1 MNPPSTLAYAE
12 ESEGRPDAAAPAIG
26 EKRRHDRVRDSFPVT
41 LVTSRGL
48 FDGRIVSGVTK
59 DYDAA
64 GVCVQCAYAL
74 PIGAAVRVRLH
85 VSKSISNLF
94 RGLPCEFRGR
104 VTGVRKM
111 SPGAPFAYELVLEWD
126 KLLPEM
132 LEKVVS
138 SYQRKI
144 GVLIAAALVAV
155 VWAKWQ
161 SLDFFWYTP
170 FFYVYS
176 VTLMAYLLSRFFI
189 SWRHRPPALRN
200 YAPPVSII
208 ISVRNEEGA
217 IARTVETCYQTD
229 YPARN
234 REVIVVDDGST
245 DGTPQAL
252 RELSKKFPDLIVST
266 LPPSGKR
273 AAMAEGVLKASGE
286 IIIFVDSDTF
296 LFRDALRH
304 IVCGFEDPTLG
315 ASAGYTEVE
324 NANVNALT
332 GLQEVRY
339 YVSYRLLKSSES
351 LFNCVTCCPG
361 CLSAYRRKY
370 VLDILDPWLNQK
382 FLGVPATFG
391 DDRSLTN
398 FILRKYRVIYNDLAV
413 ASTLVPESWGHY
425 MRQQV
430 RWKKSW
436 VRETWIASRFMYKKH
451 PVAALSFY
459 SASFFSLLSPAMAAR
474 VVYLSLHGDHSV
486 FVFYMLGLILIGL
499 LQSLYFLYKRP
510 SPHWLLGMLW
520 MASALLI
527 TGPQTYYA
535 ILTMR
540 KNHWGTR

>member
-1 MNPPSTLAYAE
+1 MENE
-12 ESEGRPDAAAPAIG
+12 DQRIR
-26 EKRRHDRVRDSFPVT
+26 EKRGRVRVCDRFPMT
-41 LVTSRGL
+41 LTTTRGFFGAAKL
-48 FDGRIVSGVTK
+48 SGVAK
-59 DYDAA
+59 DYDDA
-64 GVCVQCAYAL
+64 GACVQCPRPL
-74 PIGAAVRVRLH
+74 PVGAAVRVRLH
-85 VSKSISNLF
+85 ISKSISNAF
-94 RGLPCEFRGR
+94 RGLPCEFRGS
-104 VTGVRKM
+104 VLSVRRPK
-111 SPGAPFAYELVLEWD
+111 PGGGGAPYDIVLKWD
-126 KLLPEM
+126 RPLPEM
-132 LEKVVS
+132 LDAVVS

-144 GVLIAAALVAV
+144 GLLIVAALVSV
-155 VWAKWQ
+155 VWLKWQ
-161 SLDFFWYTP
+161 SMDFFWYTP

-176 VTLMAYLLSRFFI
+176 VTLLAYLVSRFFI
-189 SWRHRPPALRN
+189 SWRHVSPVLRD
-200 YAPPVSII
+200 YAPAVSII
-208 ISVRNEEGA
+208 ISVRNEEDA
-217 IARTVETCYQTD
+217 IGRTVETCYATD
-229 YPARN
+229 YPAQR
-234 REVIVVDDGST
+234 REVLVVNDGST
-245 DGTPQAL
+245 DGTARVL
-252 RELSKKFPDLIVST
+252 NELAKRYPDLKVCT

-273 AAMAEGVLKASGE
+273 AAMAQGVLKAQGE

-339 YVSYRLLKSSES
+339 YVSYRLLKASES

-361 CLSAYRRKY
+361 CLSAYRRSY
-370 VLDILDPWLNQK
+370 VLEVLDPWLHQT
-382 FLGVPATFG
+382 FLGAAATFG

-413 ASTLVPESWGHY
+413 ASTLVPTTWGRY

-436 VRETWIASRFMYKKH
+436 LRETWIASRFMYKKH

-459 SASFFSLLSPAMAAR
+459 SASLFSLLSPLMAGR
-474 VVYLSLHGDHSV
+474 VLYLALRGDRSV
-486 FVFYMLGLILIGL
+486 FLFYMLGLVLIGL

-520 MASALLI
+520 MASSLLI

-535 ILTMR
+535 MATMR
-540 KNHWGTR
+540 RNHWGTR